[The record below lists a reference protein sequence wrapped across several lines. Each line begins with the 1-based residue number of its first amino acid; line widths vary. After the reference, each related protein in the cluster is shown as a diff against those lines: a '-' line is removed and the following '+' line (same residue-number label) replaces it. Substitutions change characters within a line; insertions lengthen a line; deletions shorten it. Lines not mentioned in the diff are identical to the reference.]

1 MYPEC
6 FQATEHLKKKK
17 CKCTQCKKRSNFE
30 QLLRTAS
37 AKTHFTFN
45 NKLDIQHNGVGMGA
59 PLAPIIAEVFMANLE
74 TTLMNQLNDVGVC
87 E

>member
-1 MYPEC
+1 
-6 FQATEHLKKKK
+6 
-17 CKCTQCKKRSNFE
+17 
-30 QLLRTAS
+30 LLRTAS